1 MSLISKIFAAFVCM
15 MAIAIVAG
23 GIGWRSV
30 SRINVTMNDM
40 VEYELAAE
48 TNLTALEST
57 FQAITV
63 AQRTLLNVYL
73 PMETRQD
80 QAQDIVVAQQEQQS
94 LINTLN
100 TIMTEGASRVH
111 NWDTVLKEW
120 TAIQPELQKWNQ
132 AVADGSAKVAAW
144 EASTILNPDALLR
157 DIMQYRGD
165 HFQLATR
172 LGEMIADE
180 HIIGPEIGAADNLC
194 AFGRWRTRFD
204 NGEELFSANANLRK
218 AMDIMTGPHREF
230 HRTAAA
236 TYQLMADGFE
246 ENSEK
251 IAAMYKQ
258 HLEAAR
264 QVIDT
269 FGMISAEVDTARQ
282 LYTEAES
289 FSMGEL
295 RQRREAS
302 LAALA
307 RLIDINKQ
315 ITDDN
320 ITEAMTDG
328 RASVLVM
335 EILAGAAL
343 VLGLVIIVV
352 LYLTIRRQLTLP
364 LTRVIAALSADAN
377 QVAYEA
383 NGVASSSASLSEG
396 SSSQSAA
403 LEQTSAAIEEI
414 TSMAR
419 KNLDNAKAAN
429 QQMQTNAEQVH
440 QSTEAVNRMSTAMG
454 EIKVSSE
461 KIGNILKTIQEIAFQ
476 TNLLALNAAVEA
488 ARAGEAGKG
497 FAVVADEVRNLAQ
510 RSAQAVRDTGE
521 LINGTVERVNT
532 GVHITD
538 EIEQYFSRIAGT
550 TDGIVRMIEEIDIA
564 TSEQT
569 QGLEQIN
576 HSVAQIDKI
585 NQENA
590 RHAEDNATASVTL
603 NERSGNLMAMIGD
616 LGEVLGKIIGKNQAA
631 LSHNAVDPSK
641 EPKMVHARLSMKA
654 LPAPASQ
661 ERTIN

>member
-1 MSLISKIFAAFVCM
+1 MSLINKIFAAFACM
-15 MAIAIVAG
+15 MAIAIIAG
-23 GIGWRSV
+23 FIGWRSV
-30 SRINVTMNDM
+30 SRINVTMNDI
-40 VEYELAAE
+40 VDYELAAE
-48 TNLTALEST
+48 TNFNALEST

-73 PMETRQD
+73 PMETRVE
-80 QAQDIVVAQQEQQS
+80 QAQIITDQSREQQNR
-94 LINTLN
+94 INALT
-100 TIMTEGASRVH
+100 TIINEGASRVH
-111 NWDTVLKEW
+111 NWDVVLKEW
-120 TAIQPELQKWNQ
+120 NAIQPELKSWEQ
-132 AVADGSAKVAAW
+132 AVGDGRAKVAAW
-144 EASTILNPDALLR
+144 EKTTILNPDALLR

-180 HIIGPEIGAADNLC
+180 KAIGAEIGAADNLC

-230 HRTAAA
+230 HRTAAE
-236 TYQLMADGFE
+236 TYKLIAAGFE
-246 ENSEK
+246 ENSDE

-258 HLEAAR
+258 HLQAAR

-269 FGMISAEVDTARQ
+269 FAMISEEVDTARK
-282 LYTEAES
+282 LYTEAEN
-289 FSMGEL
+289 FTMGEL
-295 RQRREAS
+295 RERRSSA
-302 LAALA
+302 LAAVHNI
-307 RLIDINKQ
+307 IDTNKQ
-315 ITDDN
+315 ITDAN
-320 ITEAMTDG
+320 IADAITDG
-328 RASVLVM
+328 RSSVLVM

-343 VLGLVIIVV
+343 VLGLAIIVI

-364 LTRVIAALSADAN
+364 LTRVIAALAADAN

-383 NGVASSSASLSEG
+383 NGVASSSAALSEG

-419 KNLDNAKAAN
+419 KNLDNAKTAN
-429 QQMQTNAEQVH
+429 EQMRTNAEQVS
-440 QSTEAVNRMSTAMG
+440 QSTEAVNRMGTAMD
-454 EIKVSSE
+454 EIKDSSE
-461 KIGNILKTIQEIAFQ
+461 KIGNILKTIEEIAFQ

-510 RSAQAVRDTGE
+510 RSAQAVKDTSE
-521 LINGTVERVNT
+521 LITGTVDRVNN

-550 TDGIVRMIEEIDIA
+550 TDGIVRMIEEIDVA

-576 HSVAQIDKI
+576 QSVAQIDQV
-585 NQENA
+585 NQQNA

-603 NERSGNLMAMIGD
+603 NERSGNLMEMIGD
-616 LGEVLGKIIGKNQAA
+616 LGDVLGKIIGKNQAA
-631 LSHNAVDPSK
+631 LSHNAAGATS
-641 EPKMVHARLSMKA
+641 EPKMVNARLSMKA
-654 LPAPASQ
+654 LPAPDEQ
-661 ERTIN
+661 Y